1 MGLYRKL
8 ETYVD
13 IEAPASKFHELIH
26 KNPHHMANIAPDKI
40 QSCELHEGEWG
51 KVGAI
56 LYWNY
61 VHDGKACV
69 AKDVIEAVDEENN
82 SLTWKMLEGDLL
94 NEYKSFRMTIQCI
107 PKDKGSMIHFTLEYE
122 KLHENVEDSHSLL
135 ELCDSVSKAVGAHL
149 VGKKNN
155 EGSFIEVGAP
165 KA

>member
-8 ETYVD
+8 ETDVD
-13 IEAPASKFHELIH
+13 IEAPAWKFHEIIH
-26 KNPHHMANIAPDKI
+26 KNPHHMSNIASDKI

-51 KVGAI
+51 KVGSI

-82 SLTWKMLEGDLL
+82 SITWKMIEGDLL
-94 NEYKSFRMTIQCI
+94 ELYKSFRITIQCT
-107 PKDKGSMIHFTLEYE
+107 PKDKGSVIHYTLEYE
-122 KLHENVEDSHSLL
+122 KPHEDIQDSHGLL
-135 ELCDSVSKAVGAHL
+135 ELCASMSKDIDAHL
-149 VGKKNN
+149 MGKTN
-155 EGSFIEVGAP
+155 EGSSIEVGAP